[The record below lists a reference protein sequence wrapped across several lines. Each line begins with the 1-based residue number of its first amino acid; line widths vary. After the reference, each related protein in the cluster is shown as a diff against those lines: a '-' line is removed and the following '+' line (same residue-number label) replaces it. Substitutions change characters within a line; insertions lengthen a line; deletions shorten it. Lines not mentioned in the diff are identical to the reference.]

1 MLNVG
6 RRELRIPM
14 YSKAQL
20 RKAYKTLVDKNLI
33 KSNSSYLK
41 FLKNKLPR
49 GYSGVNVV
57 TIFTSG
63 NQMGSSDDPKEQ
75 EAIKRG
81 GCPTDCFTVH
91 MKKMKMVFLHSLVLI
106 YLQSQVT

>member
-33 KSNSSYLK
+33 KSSSYLK
-41 FLKNKLPR
+41 FLKNKLAW
-49 GYSGVNVV
+49 
-57 TIFTSG
+57 IFRCKCCYYFYKWKSNG
-63 NQMGSSDDPKEQ
+63 QF
-75 EAIKRG
+75 R
-81 GCPTDCFTVH
+81 
-91 MKKMKMVFLHSLVLI
+91 
-106 YLQSQVT
+106 